1 MTPVP
6 ISLMRQSLAH
16 DDPERGSVTIW
27 MITTA
32 LTMVLLVGLAVD
44 LGGQVLAKQHAQ
56 VVAFEAARAGGQQL
70 QGAAAVLG
78 QAAAVDPARAV
89 AAASTYIAG
98 TPEVTGTAS
107 VVGTRVVVDTAG
119 LPARATLVA
128 NRLSRSIAELSDED
142 LAALEAILDRV
153 PRAR

>member
-6 ISLMRQSLAH
+6 TSLLRQRLAH

-44 LGGQVLAKQHAQ
+44 LGGQVLARQHAQ
-56 VVAFEAARAGGQQL
+56 VVAFEAARAGGQRL
-70 QGAAAVLG
+70 QGAPAVLG
-78 QAAAVDPARAV
+78 QAAVVDPAGAV
-89 AAASTYIAG
+89 AAAATYLAG

-107 VVGTRVVVDTAG
+107 VVGTRVVVDTMTTYRTQFLSIIGIQELTVTGHAEVQTV
-119 LPARATLVA
+119 RAVEGVV
-128 NRLSRSIAELSDED
+128 R
-142 LAALEAILDRV
+142 
-153 PRAR
+153 

>member
-1 MTPVP
+1 MP
-6 ISLMRQSLAH
+6 ISLLRGRLAH

-78 QAAAVDPARAV
+78 QAAVVDPAAAV
-89 AAASTYIAG
+89 AAASAYLAG

-107 VVGTRVVVDTAG
+107 VVGTRVVVDTTTTYRTQFLSIIGIQELTVTGHAE
-119 LPARATLVA
+119 AQTVRAVEGVI
-128 NRLSRSIAELSDED
+128 R
-142 LAALEAILDRV
+142 
-153 PRAR
+153 

>member
-1 MTPVP
+1 MPTTV
-6 ISLMRQSLAH
+6 MRRGLAQ

-78 QAAAVDPARAV
+78 QAAVVDPAGAV

-107 VVGTRVVVDTAG
+107 VVGTRVVVDTATTYQTRFLSIIG
-119 LPARATLVA
+119 IQELTVTGHAEVQTVRAVEGVV
-128 NRLSRSIAELSDED
+128 R
-142 LAALEAILDRV
+142 
-153 PRAR
+153 

>member
-1 MTPVP
+1 MPTTF
-6 ISLMRQSLAH
+6 MRRRFAQ

-78 QAAAVDPARAV
+78 QAAVVDPAGAV
-89 AAASTYIAG
+89 VAASTYIAG
-98 TPEVTGTAS
+98 TPEVTGAAS
-107 VVGTRVVVDTAG
+107 VVGTRVVVDTTTTYQTRFLSIIGIQELTVTGHAEVQTV
-119 LPARATLVA
+119 RAVEGVV
-128 NRLSRSIAELSDED
+128 R
-142 LAALEAILDRV
+142 
-153 PRAR
+153 

>member
-1 MTPVP
+1 MPTT
-6 ISLMRQSLAH
+6 STRRRFGQ
-16 DDPERGSVTIW
+16 DDPERGSVTLW

-78 QAAAVDPARAV
+78 QAAVVDPAAAV

-107 VVGTRVVVDTAG
+107 VVGTRVVVDTATTYRTRFLSIIG
-119 LPARATLVA
+119 IQELTVTGHAEAQTVRAVEGVV
-128 NRLSRSIAELSDED
+128 R
-142 LAALEAILDRV
+142 
-153 PRAR
+153 

>member
-1 MTPVP
+1 
-6 ISLMRQSLAH
+6 
-16 DDPERGSVTIW
+16 

-78 QAAAVDPARAV
+78 DAAVVDPAGAV
-89 AAASTYIAG
+89 AAASNYLAG
-98 TPEVTGTAS
+98 TADVTGTVSA
-107 VVGTRVVVDTAG
+107 VGTRVVVDTTTSYQTQFLSIIGIRELTVTGHAEVQTV
-119 LPARATLVA
+119 RAVEGVV
-128 NRLSRSIAELSDED
+128 R
-142 LAALEAILDRV
+142 
-153 PRAR
+153 